1 MVDSILADQEK
12 LVAQG
17 RPGTQMSKQTEHNQL
32 PSFEA
37 SVHGGGHTLGQKAS
51 FWVAAAVVV
60 HTLWTSAAPAMTYP
74 LYASEWHLTPT
85 VTTAIFA
92 VYPLVVVSVLL
103 TFGGISDY
111 IGRRL
116 TMLLG
121 LGASLVGVLL
131 FATAP
136 NVNWIFVGRAFMG
149 VGVGLSAAPS
159 AAAMVE
165 YSPAGQSDRAGSIT
179 TAAQA
184 LGLALAMLVGGALIA
199 YAPLPTRLNFWVL
212 SVVLGLLFLATWF
225 LPRRF
230 SNKASGRWRP
240 KLFKVPSGLYVIFAT
255 SAAAV
260 TTGYAIGALIMSLG
274 AQIAHDLIGSGNAFV
289 NGAAMSVFSV
299 VSALIALFAKRL
311 APNSAMILGG
321 VASSAGMGLLV
332 LSSSQHSLAIFLAA
346 IAAAGTGYSLSFLGG
361 LNLINAS
368 APLQHR
374 GGTLSAVLL
383 VAYLMQGIIALFL
396 GFLATAWG
404 LRVAVELGSAAIA
417 VLSLI
422 AISLAARRNL
432 EPQIS
437 QMTQI

>member
-1 MVDSILADQEK
+1 
-12 LVAQG
+12 
-17 RPGTQMSKQTEHNQL
+17 
-32 PSFEA
+32 
-37 SVHGGGHTLGQKAS
+37 
-51 FWVAAAVVV
+51 
-60 HTLWTSAAPAMTYP
+60 
-74 LYASEWHLTPT
+74 
-85 VTTAIFA
+85 
-92 VYPLVVVSVLL
+92 
-103 TFGGISDY
+103 
-111 IGRRL
+111 
-116 TMLLG
+116 
-121 LGASLVGVLL
+121 
-131 FATAP
+131 
-136 NVNWIFVGRAFMG
+136 
-149 VGVGLSAAPS
+149 
-159 AAAMVE
+159 
-165 YSPAGQSDRAGSIT
+165 
-179 TAAQA
+179 
-184 LGLALAMLVGGALIA
+184 MLVGGALIA

-212 SVVLGLLFLATWF
+212 SVVLAVLFLATWF

-240 KLFKVPSGLYVIFAT
+240 KLFRVPSGLFVIFAT

-311 APNSAMILGG
+311 APTSAMILGG

-361 LNLINAS
+361 LNLISAS
-368 APLQHR
+368 APVQHR

-383 VAYLMQGIIALFL
+383 VAYLMQGVIALLL
-396 GFLATAWG
+396 GLLATAWG

-422 AISLAARRNL
+422 AISLAARRT
-432 EPQIS
+432 S
-437 QMTQI
+437 QVSPAQFLPVS